1 MWPLLIFLFH
11 VNTVIK
17 YLVFRGLSKLIFSSV
32 LSPSP
37 CSSFSNT
44 VSKEELMSITSHPI
58 TRFPPVALVGPTA
71 VGKTALSL
79 RLAKEICAEI
89 ISVDSVQVFR
99 GLDIGTAKPGLEEQ
113 RQVPHHLIDVADP
126 DEPFDVA
133 DFVHR
138 ALGIIRSMASRGKVP
153 LLVGGS
159 GLYLRSLLEGLAPC
173 PGHNPVV
180 REMLHKILSNQGKR
194 ALHDILAG
202 ADTEAASRLHPND
215 TFRVIR
221 ALEVYHQT
229 GEPISIWHRRH
240 KSISG
245 QRLPCIKIGL
255 VRPRKELYARID
267 SRVDAMLDSGFLEE
281 VKFLLNKGYSHRLN
295 PLQSLGY
302 RHMIRFLKGEAS
314 FDEAASQLRRDTRH
328 YAKRQLTWFRADPE
342 IRWYHPEALM
352 DLHRVWQK
360 IG

>member
-1 MWPLLIFLFH
+1 MIEFPNHQITKFPL
-11 VNTVIK
+11 
-17 YLVFRGLSKLIFSSV
+17 
-32 LSPSP
+32 
-37 CSSFSNT
+37 
-44 VSKEELMSITSHPI
+44 
-58 TRFPPVALVGPTA
+58 VALVGPTA

-99 GLDIGTAKPGLEEQ
+99 GLDIGTAKPSLEEQ
-113 RQVPHHLIDVADP
+113 QQVPHHLIDVADP

-133 DFVHR
+133 DFVHK
-138 ALGIIRSMASRGKVP
+138 ALGIIRSMTLRGKVP

-173 PGHNPVV
+173 PGHDPMV
-180 REMLHKILSNQGKR
+180 REMLRKISANQGKR
-194 ALHDILAG
+194 ALHDLLAG
-202 ADTEAASRLHPND
+202 ADPEAASRLHPND

-229 GEPISIWHRRH
+229 GEPMSMWHRRH
-240 KSISG
+240 KSTSG
-245 QRLPCIKIGL
+245 QRLPCTKIGL
-255 VRPRKELYARID
+255 VRPRKELYERID
-267 SRVDAMLDSGFLEE
+267 SRVDHMLDAGFLEE
-281 VKFLLNKGYSHRLN
+281 VKFLLDKGYSHHLK

-302 RHMIRFLKGEAS
+302 RHIIPFLKGKVS
-314 FDEAASQLRRDTRH
+314 FDEAVSQLRRDTRH

-352 DLHRVWQK
+352 DVYKIWQK

>member
-1 MWPLLIFLFH
+1 MIEFPNQITKFPL
-11 VNTVIK
+11 
-17 YLVFRGLSKLIFSSV
+17 
-32 LSPSP
+32 
-37 CSSFSNT
+37 
-44 VSKEELMSITSHPI
+44 
-58 TRFPPVALVGPTA
+58 VALVGPTA

-99 GLDIGTAKPGLEEQ
+99 GLDIGTAKPSLEEQ
-113 RQVPHHLIDVADP
+113 QQVPHHLIDVADP

-133 DFVHR
+133 DFVHK
-138 ALGIIRSMASRGKVP
+138 ALGIIRSMTLRGKVP

-173 PGHNPVV
+173 PGRDPMV
-180 REMLHKILSNQGKR
+180 REMLRKISANQGKR
-194 ALHDILAG
+194 ALYDLLAG
-202 ADTEAASRLHPND
+202 ADPEAASRLHPND
-215 TFRVIR
+215 TFRIIR

-229 GEPISIWHRRH
+229 GEPMSMWHRRH
-240 KSISG
+240 KSTSG
-245 QRLPCIKIGL
+245 QRLPCTKIGL
-255 VRPRKELYARID
+255 VRPRKELYERID
-267 SRVDAMLDSGFLEE
+267 SRVDAMLGAGFLEE
-281 VKFLLNKGYSHRLN
+281 VEFLLKKGYSYRLK

-302 RHMIRFLKGEAS
+302 RHIIPFLKGKVS
-314 FDEAASQLRRDTRH
+314 FDEAVNQLRRDTRH

-352 DLHRVWQK
+352 DVYKIWQK

>member
-1 MWPLLIFLFH
+1 MIE
-11 VNTVIK
+11 
-17 YLVFRGLSKLIFSSV
+17 SSN
-32 LSPSP
+32 S
-37 CSSFSNT
+37 
-44 VSKEELMSITSHPI
+44 SITKSPNHQI
-58 TRFPPVALVGPTA
+58 TKFPLVALVGPTA

-113 RQVPHHLIDVADP
+113 KQVPHHMIDVADP
-126 DEPFDVA
+126 DEPFDAA
-133 DFVHR
+133 DFVR
-138 ALGIIRSMASRGKVP
+138 KALGIIRSMTLRGKVP

-173 PGHNPVV
+173 PGRDPMV
-180 REMLHKILSNQGKR
+180 REMLRKISANQGKG
-194 ALHDILAG
+194 ALYDLLAD
-202 ADTEAASRLHPND
+202 ADQEAASRLHQND
-215 TFRVIR
+215 TFRIIR

-229 GEPISIWHRRH
+229 GEPISIWQRRH
-240 KSISG
+240 KSTSG
-245 QRLPCIKIGL
+245 QRLLCTKIGL
-255 VRPRKELYARID
+255 VRPREELYERID
-267 SRVDAMLDSGFLEE
+267 ARVGAMLDAGFLEE
-281 VKFLLNKGYSHRLN
+281 VNFLLDKGYLHHLK

-302 RHMIRFLKGEAS
+302 RHIIRFLKGEVS
-314 FDEAASQLRRDTRH
+314 FDETVSQLKRDTRR

-352 DLHRVWQK
+352 GLRRIWQK

>member
-1 MWPLLIFLFH
+1 MIE
-11 VNTVIK
+11 
-17 YLVFRGLSKLIFSSV
+17 SSN
-32 LSPSP
+32 S
-37 CSSFSNT
+37 
-44 VSKEELMSITSHPI
+44 SITK
-58 TRFPPVALVGPTA
+58 FPLVALIGPTG

-99 GLDIGTAKPGLEEQ
+99 GLDIGTAKPSLEEQ
-113 RQVPHHLIDVADP
+113 QQVPHHLIDVADP

-133 DFVHR
+133 DFVYK
-138 ALGIIRSMASRGKVP
+138 ALGIIRSITLRGKVP

-173 PGHNPVV
+173 PGHDPMV
-180 REMLHKILSNQGKR
+180 REMLHRISANQGKR
-194 ALHDILAG
+194 ALHDLLAG
-202 ADTEAASRLHPND
+202 ADPEAASKLHPND
-215 TFRVIR
+215 IFRVIR

-229 GEPISIWHRRH
+229 GEPMSIWHRRH

-245 QRLPCIKIGL
+245 QRLPCTKIGL
-255 VRPRKELYARID
+255 VRPRKELYERID
-267 SRVDAMLDSGFLEE
+267 LRVDAMLDAGFLEE
-281 VKFLLNKGYSHRLN
+281 VKFLLNKGYSHRLK

-302 RHMIRFLKGEAS
+302 RHIIPFLKGEVS
-314 FDEAASQLRRDTRH
+314 LDEAVSQLRRDTRR

-342 IRWYHPEALM
+342 IRWYHPEALT
-352 DLHRVWQK
+352 DVRRVWQK

>member
-1 MWPLLIFLFH
+1 MIEFPNH
-11 VNTVIK
+11 Q
-17 YLVFRGLSKLIFSSV
+17 
-32 LSPSP
+32 
-37 CSSFSNT
+37 
-44 VSKEELMSITSHPI
+44 ITK
-58 TRFPPVALVGPTA
+58 FPTVALVGPTG

-99 GLDIGTAKPGLEEQ
+99 GLDIGTAKPSLEEQ
-113 RQVPHHLIDVADP
+113 QQVPHHLIDVADP

-133 DFVHR
+133 DFVR
-138 ALGIIRSMASRGKVP
+138 KALGIIRSITLRGKVP

-173 PGHNPVV
+173 PGHDPIV
-180 REMLHKILSNQGKR
+180 REMLHRISANQGKR
-194 ALHDILAG
+194 ALHDLLAG
-202 ADTEAASRLHPND
+202 ADPEASSRLHPND
-215 TFRVIR
+215 IFRIIR

-229 GEPISIWHRRH
+229 GEPMSMWHRRH

-245 QRLPCIKIGL
+245 QRLPCTKIGL
-255 VRPRKELYARID
+255 VRPREELYERID
-267 SRVDAMLDSGFLEE
+267 SRVDAMLDAGFLEE
-281 VKFLLNKGYSHRLN
+281 VKFLLKKGYSYRLK

-302 RHMIRFLKGEAS
+302 RHIIPFLKGKVS
-314 FDEAASQLRRDTRH
+314 FDEAVSQLRRDTRH

-342 IRWYHPEALM
+342 IRWYHPEALT
-352 DLHRVWQK
+352 DVHRVWQK